1 MTGPSPDPAA
11 GGGAGGGAGGDA
23 LARLAAAWIDGE
35 LDAADLAAL
44 EVRLRSDPAARRA
57 FIDRALLDAH
67 LADEFSAAGLVGM
80 IDAIAGREGRETP
93 RRASGFAAVRGL
105 SRFAATVLVAAAVGT
120 FAGGVATWQARAG
133 VGGGVRGPLAEI
145 SRTRLA
151 VPPASAD
158 GEPPQPLVRG
168 RRLHRGR
175 VALASGAIELSI
187 GQAALVVLEGPAEL
201 ELLAPDRA
209 YLHRGVAVVRL
220 PAAGEFEL
228 ETATARVVGGGEFAV
243 KVDALLTTDVQVYS
257 GDAVVAAGTKQG
269 GGQYPDRISAGEA
282 LRISAR
288 ADAAPERLGFSERRF
303 TRRVPDDTQGIG
315 LAGEGAGRT
324 GEWAAARHPAIVVQ
338 RAAGPVAIDGELDD
352 WPARPG
358 FRQAR
363 QGRAAEAEQLEG
375 WMMFD
380 DERLYVAARVRDPL
394 PLRNSVDP
402 ELDAGLVWQ
411 GGGLQIF
418 FSGDRAAGWPADA
431 NGPSYYAN
439 RQLPTT
445 SAERVKADNPRLM
458 TLIMTHHAP
467 SGVDRLFLGRTVV
480 DYRPETIGPDAYAGR
495 FRRSPDGRGYTL
507 EYAIPWETLGL
518 ADDPP
523 RSGDTLA
530 VAWQLHFSE
539 ETGKLWRDQIVE
551 IRNPAEPAGIWPFE
565 RAATWGRAEFRDP
578 DGP

>member
-1 MTGPSPDPAA
+1 
-11 GGGAGGGAGGDA
+11 
-23 LARLAAAWIDGE
+23 
-35 LDAADLAAL
+35 
-44 EVRLRSDPAARRA
+44 
-57 FIDRALLDAH
+57 
-67 LADEFSAAGLVGM
+67 
-80 IDAIAGREGRETP
+80 
-93 RRASGFAAVRGL
+93 
-105 SRFAATVLVAAAVGT
+105 
-120 FAGGVATWQARAG
+120 
-133 VGGGVRGPLAEI
+133 
-145 SRTRLA
+145 
-151 VPPASAD
+151 
-158 GEPPQPLVRG
+158 
-168 RRLHRGR
+168 
-175 VALASGAIELSI
+175 
-187 GQAALVVLEGPAEL
+187 
-201 ELLAPDRA
+201 
-209 YLHRGVAVVRL
+209 
-220 PAAGEFEL
+220 
-228 ETATARVVGGGEFAV
+228 
-243 KVDALLTTDVQVYS
+243 
-257 GDAVVAAGTKQG
+257 
-269 GGQYPDRISAGEA
+269 
-282 LRISAR
+282 
-288 ADAAPERLGFSERRF
+288 
-303 TRRVPDDTQGIG
+303 
-315 LAGEGAGRT
+315 
-324 GEWAAARHPAIVVQ
+324 
-338 RAAGPVAIDGELDD
+338 
-352 WPARPG
+352 
-358 FRQAR
+358 
-363 QGRAAEAEQLEG
+363 
-375 WMMFD
+375 MMFD

-411 GGGLQIF
+411 GGGLQLF

-523 RSGDTLA
+523 RPGDTLA

-565 RAATWGRAEFRDP
+565 RAATWGRAEFREP